1 MGLTELIESAHGR
14 FVGFAT
20 NYHDHLAVLPYVV
33 FVVLGV
39 YFLNYYFVQRWD
51 DVLYKAVKE
60 GKVLEV
66 QGAIRKGANLE
77 TKRQPRPEW
86 TPLIIATLQ
95 NNLAIVTL
103 LLAAGAKT
111 EARDEEGRTSLMLAA
126 QKGFVEIA
134 QALLAKGS
142 DPTAKSYDGWTA
154 LIIACYAGH
163 TELVHILLARCGQAD
178 IKWRTKQGL
187 NALAIAVGQHH
198 MPGGRMKI
206 IKMLLSNDAK
216 VDSRTLSGWTS
227 LIKAAYGGHD
237 DVMQLLLASGAD
249 INAAAQNGFTAL
261 IAAAQNGWIDCVSLL
276 LEKGAECNAK
286 TSDGSTALI
295 AACNGGYTE
304 IVELLLSYGAD
315 MHVRYKNGATALMAA
330 TYRGHKDIAFLLI
343 DRADDD
349 DVGDEGEREG
359 SSSGSGSNKM
369 VDAVNQDGWNALLVA
384 VDRGRLGIT
393 TKLILKGSDVNQT
406 STTGWTCLMSA
417 CQHGY
422 EDIVDVLL
430 EHGAECNV
438 SQADGWSPLLIAA
451 SGGWENIVRKLLD
464 VTTTTKPALVD
475 GYGSSANLVEG
486 VGEDGEKKKKE
497 HVPTP
502 LVAACSFGYTSIVVL
517 LLARRA
523 DRKAV
528 DALGRNCLEIAIALR
543 HLELIDVLVEA
554 GFSASGLDGVRL
566 NWYLVKNAISV
577 GLGRRRQVQAQ
588 AQGKNDEQGA
598 SAGGVVQGK
607 KRDKGGEKTD

>member
-14 FVGFAT
+14 FVQYAT
-20 NYHDHLAVLPYVV
+20 NYHDHLAVLPYLL
-33 FVVLGV
+33 FVTLGV
-39 YFLNYYFVQRWD
+39 YFLNYYFVKRWD
-51 DVLYKAVKE
+51 DVLHKSVKE

-237 DVMQLLLASGAD
+237 DVIQLLLASGAD

-276 LEKGAECNAK
+276 LEKGADCNAK

-304 IVELLLSYGAD
+304 IVELLLSYGAN

-343 DRADDD
+343 DRADEGAG
-349 DVGDEGEREG
+349 VGEGEGDGE
-359 SSSGSGSNKM
+359 GSGSNKM
-369 VDAVNQDGWNALLVA
+369 VDAINQDGWNALLVA

-393 TKLILKGSDVNQT
+393 TRLILKGSDVNQT
-406 STTGWTCLMSA
+406 STTGWTSLMSA

-451 SGGWENIVRKLLD
+451 SGGWENICRKLLD
-464 VTTTTKPALVD
+464 VTTTSKPALVD
-475 GYGSSANLVEG
+475 GYGSSAHLLGGIGE
-486 VGEDGEKKKKE
+486 VGEKRKE

-566 NWYLVKNAISV
+566 TWYLVKNAVGV

-588 AQGKNDEQGA
+588 NDEQGA
-598 SAGGVVQGK
+598 SAEVHGK
-607 KRDKGGEKTD
+607 KREHKGGEKTD